1 MKIKKNI
8 IFCLDEYVIQ
18 IIEDVWIINIQINK
32 VSRKLELTNKID
44 RGQSLTLCP

>member
-18 IIEDVWIINIQINK
+18 IIENVWIINIQINK

-44 RGQSLTLCP
+44 RS